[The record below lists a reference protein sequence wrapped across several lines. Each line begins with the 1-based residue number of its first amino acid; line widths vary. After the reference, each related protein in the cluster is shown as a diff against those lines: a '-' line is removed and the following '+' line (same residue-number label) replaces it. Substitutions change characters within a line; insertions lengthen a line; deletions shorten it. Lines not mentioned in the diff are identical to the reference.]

1 MHVSDGSLPIK
12 KTLLYKER
20 DEKLRQEFQERI
32 QFIAKDHLVFI
43 DESGIDSFV
52 SRHFGRAP
60 RGEKIQGEI
69 YFRTLE
75 QAIVFAFKIVPFLI

>member
-1 MHVSDGSLPIK
+1 MHVSDGRLPIK

-20 DEKLRQEFQERI
+20 EEKLRQEFQERI
-32 QFIAKDHLVFI
+32 QFIAKDRIVFI

-60 RGEKIQGEI
+60 SGEKIQGEI
-69 YFRTLE
+69 SGKRYARKSF
-75 QAIVFAFKIVPFLI
+75 